1 MTDTKQ
7 KLKDYCIAMGDDA
20 LMLGQRLSEWCRN
33 GPFLEEDLALSNV
46 ALDFFG
52 RAQMF
57 YNYAVELEGNQRTAD
72 DIAFLRDSR
81 EYQNLL
87 ILELPIGDFADTMAR
102 QLIVDIFNM
111 EYLAELLKSTD
122 SQLAAIAGKAIKE
135 SNYHLRRSHDWVL
148 RLGDG
153 TEESHQRIQQSFD
166 KVWGYTHELF
176 FMTEGETD
184 LATEGVVPDR
194 RALQDVWDEKINAI
208 LDEATLQ
215 RPADDWEVSGGR
227 DGMHTEYLG
236 HLLSDL
242 QFLQRT
248 YPGLEW

>member
-1 MTDTKQ
+1 MTDSKQ
-7 KLKDYCIAMGDDA
+7 KLKDYCVAMGDDA

-111 EYLAELLKSTD
+111 EYLTEMLKSTD

-153 TEESHQRIQQSFD
+153 TEESHQRIQKSFD
-166 KVWGYTHELF
+166 NVWGYTHELF
-176 FMTEGETD
+176 LMTEGETE
-184 LATEGVVPDR
+184 LATEGMVPDR
-194 RALQDVWDEKINAI
+194 RALREVWDEKINAI